1 MQAQMNSTLTAY
13 SGIIKE
19 MDTMSLAWVKKSVI
33 ENLISHYFFVTK
45 LKGLFVCFRSQMGK
59 RRPSFINV
67 RRENGK
73 E

>member
-19 MDTMSLAWVKKSVI
+19 MDTMSSVWIEKSANKKS
-33 ENLISHYFFVTK
+33 NSHYFFVTK

-67 RRENGK
+67 RSENGK